1 MNLNPQNLSTF
12 LWGCSSAVFHKTA
25 LKGRCALLLVFLFGI
40 TCHALPGSPQVLK
53 VAIAQPLVEPGDVRG
68 NIDRMAPLVAEA
80 SKQEAQLVVFSECGI
95 TGYDLKGVGAKAAIP
110 LSDPALDRVA
120 KMAKKHDIVVLAG
133 FHEMLGKDPY
143 NSAQIFYPCG
153 RRVLPR
159 KHLVLD
165 LEKSIAPV
173 QCAPVDRELFEIDG
187 FRLALL
193 ICSDAGIPNIFDKLA
208 ADGCDGVI
216 VNTAGGGDAK
226 SGVHQAALSDPKLRK
241 KTAFRATTC
250 LAPSIV
256 EQCIRL
262 NCAQIACNQSGWNPE
277 TGYFQIGGSSII
289 DRTGEVTAVIPAR
302 VVFEYLRP
310 VVEVGFITKRKAT
323 E

>member
-1 MNLNPQNLSTF
+1 MFARITKFPLPTLACILAT
-12 LWGCSSAVFHKTA
+12 LA
-25 LKGRCALLLVFLFGI
+25 LQADPPKM
-40 TCHALPGSPQVLK
+40 LK
-53 VAIAQPLVEPGDVRG
+53 VAIAQPLVEPGDVVG
-68 NIDRMAPLVAEA
+68 NVERMAPLVAKA
-80 SKQEAQLVVFSECGI
+80 AKQGARLVVFSECGI
-95 TGYDLKGVGAKAAIP
+95 TGYDLKGVGAKAAIT
-110 LSDPALDRVA
+110 LAGPALDKVA
-120 KMAKKHDIVVLAG
+120 AMAKKHDTVVLAG
-133 FHEMLGKDPY
+133 FHEMLGKDLY
-143 NSAQIFYPCG
+143 NSAQVFYPCG
-153 RRVLPR
+153 RRVLQR

-173 QCAPVDRELFEIDG
+173 KCAPVDRELFEIDG

-208 ADGCDGVI
+208 DDGCDGVI
-216 VNTAGGGDAK
+216 VNTAGGGSDK
-226 SGVHQAALSDPKLRK
+226 LGVHQADLSDPELRK

-262 NCAQIACNQSGWNPE
+262 DCAQIACNQSGWNPA

-310 VVEVGFITKRKAT
+310 VVEVGFITKRNPAK